1 MDNVER
7 GPRDQKSFQEPI
19 QMIRNFPFKP
29 FCLLLLTAIATSA
42 NAAVTMLG
50 GSTNG
55 DFTDIRYGPG
65 GLGTVF
71 QLNALLYVDEVSST
85 AQIVEQLTTFTKL
98 KVDTTAFG
106 PVGLGTGLAEFDYRV
121 TNVDTNPQ
129 SNLRFMT
136 VFGIDG
142 NPTTL
147 FESVA
152 ETWGAKLAS
161 DPSRRETLAWDGVP
175 GPSSLNNLWIS
186 SNGAASPEGSGV
198 PPACVAASVCDTFVG
213 LQWDV
218 PVLNPGESFLVR
230 VGLSD
235 DGQHLSSRFLTVT
248 ADPTGG
254 ISNALTV
261 SGSIEITP
269 VPEPSS
275 LGLLVAGLIA
285 VTLIGIARHRRR
297 LSDARSNLVGLG
309 ARRRA

>member
-1 MDNVER
+1 
-7 GPRDQKSFQEPI
+7 
-19 QMIRNFPFKP
+19 MIRNFPFKP
-29 FCLLLLTAIATSA
+29 FCLLLLTTIAPSA

-50 GSTNG
+50 SSTNG
-55 DFTDIRYGPG
+55 DFTDIQYGPG
-65 GLGTVF
+65 GLGAVF

-85 AQIVEQLTTFTKL
+85 DQIAQQLTTFTKL
-98 KVDTTAFG
+98 KVDTTGFG

-147 FESVA
+147 LESVA
-152 ETWGAKLAS
+152 ETWGAKLAG
-161 DPSRRETLAWDGVP
+161 DPSRRQTLAWDGIP
-175 GPSSLNNLWIS
+175 GPSSLNNLWIG

-198 PPACVAASVCDTFVG
+198 PPACLTASVCDTFVG

-218 PVLNPGESFLVR
+218 PTLNPGESFLVR

-235 DGQHLSSRFLTVT
+235 DGQHLSSRFLTIT
-248 ADPTGG
+248 ADPSGG
-254 ISNALTV
+254 FNNALTV

-275 LGLLVAGLIA
+275 LSMLIAGLTT
-285 VTLIGIARHRRR
+285 VSLMWIARHRRR
-297 LSDARSNLVGLG
+297 LRDARLNSMRLG
-309 ARRRA
+309 AGRRA

>member
-1 MDNVER
+1 MTL
-7 GPRDQKSFQEPI
+7 
-19 QMIRNFPFKP
+19 NFPFKP
-29 FCLLLLTAIATSA
+29 SCLLLLTAIATSA
-42 NAAVTMLG
+42 NAVVTMPISGNL
-50 GSTNG
+50 TNG
-55 DFTDIRYGPG
+55 DFKDIQYGPG
-65 GLGTVF
+65 DLGAVF
-71 QLNALLYVDEVSST
+71 QLNALLFVDEVSST

-98 KVDTTAFG
+98 KVDKTAFG

-121 TNVDTNPQ
+121 TNVDSSAQ
-129 SNLRFMT
+129 SDLRFMT

-147 FESVA
+147 LESVA
-152 ETWGAKLAS
+152 ETWGAKLPS
-161 DPSRRETLAWDGVP
+161 DPSRRQTLAWDGVP
-175 GPSSLNNLWIS
+175 GPSSLNNLWIA

-198 PPACVAASVCDTFVG
+198 PPACIAASVCDTFVG

-218 PVLNPGESFLVR
+218 PTLNPGESFLVR

-254 ISNALTV
+254 INNVLTV

-275 LGLLVAGLIA
+275 LSMLVAGLLA
-285 VTLIGIARHRRR
+285 VSLIWTTKHRRR
-297 LSDARSNLVGLG
+297 PTVARSSAVPVEPG
-309 ARRRA
+309 RRA